1 METKEKGYQL
11 GILGGMGPKATA
23 QLYNRIIDKVPAN
36 CDQEHLEM
44 VILNKCSIPDRTEAL
59 LYGKESPIEK
69 LNEGILELIKLNCKY
84 FIIPCNTAHA
94 YKKDFKNLDK
104 IIFIDMIEE
113 SIKKLKETNEDFY
126 VLCTNGTR
134 KVDVYKEDF
143 FKYPDLNLQDSIMQ
157 IVTDTKAGIDCYERL
172 NQIINKID
180 GNILLA
186 CTELSLYYDKLK
198 QNNKH
203 LIYDSMEILIDK
215 VIEKCQR

>member
-1 METKEKGYQL
+1 
-11 GILGGMGPKATA
+11 
-23 QLYNRIIDKVPAN
+23 
-36 CDQEHLEM
+36 
-44 VILNKCSIPDRTEAL
+44 
-59 LYGKESPIEK
+59 
-69 LNEGILELIKLNCKY
+69 
-84 FIIPCNTAHA
+84 
-94 YKKDFKNLDK
+94 
-104 IIFIDMIEE
+104 MIEE

-143 FKYPDLNLQDSIMQ
+143 FKYPDINLQDSIMQ